1 MLEDLF
7 TDLLVVLAYGGVGV
21 VLMAVG
27 YVLVDVATPGRLRDL
42 IWTERNRNA
51 ALLLASNLAAVGI
64 IVIAAITASAD
75 DPVDGLVGAGAYGLL
90 GLVIMAVSFLLLDAV
105 TPGKLGELLV
115 DAQPHPAVWVNAVVH
130 LVTGGVIAAAI
141 L

>member
-21 VLMAVG
+21 VLMAIG

-75 DPVDGLVGAGAYGLL
+75 DPVDGLISAGAYGLL

-115 DAQPHPAVWVNAVVH
+115 DVQPHPAVWVNAVVH